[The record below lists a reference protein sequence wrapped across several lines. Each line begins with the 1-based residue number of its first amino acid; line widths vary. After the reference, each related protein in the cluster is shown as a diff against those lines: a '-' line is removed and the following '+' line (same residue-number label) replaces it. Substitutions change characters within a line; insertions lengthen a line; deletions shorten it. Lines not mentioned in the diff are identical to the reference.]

1 MIRLRASESGAP
13 RGNDSVFERG
23 FDQLETGERFE
34 TTGRTITESDLVSFA
49 ALTGDRHPLHTD
61 ASWAAASPFGKRVAH
76 GMLVLSYA
84 LGLVPFDPAHVVA
97 LRGVD
102 EVVFKR
108 PTYIGDTIRVAG
120 RVQSLEPLEGG
131 VGLVTC
137 RWKVLNERDETLV
150 WAKLRV
156 LWRRAGAA
164 SSQQEPDR
172 SGRQAEDAI
181 GSDVQ
186 QAIGNEVYL

>member
-1 MIRLRASESGAP
+1 VIRVRASESGAR
-13 RGNDSVFERG
+13 RGNDSVFEHG

-108 PTYIGDTIRVAG
+108 PTYIGDTIRVEG
-120 RVQSLEPLEGG
+120 RVESLEPLDGG
-131 VGLVTC
+131 LGLVTC

-150 WAKLRV
+150 RAKLRV
-156 LWRRAGAA
+156 LWRRGEHAVA
-164 SSQQEPDR
+164 SPKPTTPSR
-172 SGRQAEDAI
+172 AE
-181 GSDVQ
+181 G
-186 QAIGNEVYL
+186 YL

>member
-1 MIRLRASESGAP
+1 MSANGI
-13 RGNDSVFERG
+13 FERG

-34 TTGRTITESDLVSFA
+34 TTGRTITESDLASFA

-84 LGLVPFDPAHVVA
+84 LGLLPFDPLYVVA

-108 PTYIGDTIRVAG
+108 PTYIGDTIRVTG
-120 RVQSLEPLEGG
+120 SVESLEPLEGD

-137 RWKVLNERDETLV
+137 RWKVLNERDETV
-150 WAKLRV
+150 VRAKFRV
-156 LWRRAGAA
+156 LWRRGAQA
-164 SSQQEPDR
+164 SARPEPDR
-172 SGRQAEDAI
+172 TGREAEDAI
-181 GSDVQ
+181 G
-186 QAIGNEVYL
+186 IGREVYL

>member
-1 MIRLRASESGAP
+1 VRASERGAR

-108 PTYIGDTIRVAG
+108 PTYIGDTIRVEG
-120 RVQSLEPLEGG
+120 RVESLEPLAGG

-150 WAKLRV
+150 RAKLRV
-156 LWRRAGAA
+156 VWRGAA
-164 SSQQEPDR
+164 RASTRQEPDR
-172 SGRQAEDAI
+172 RGRE
-181 GSDVQ
+181 SD
-186 QAIGNEVYL
+186 QAIAVGEEVYL

>member
-1 MIRLRASESGAP
+1 VSESGAR

-49 ALTGDRHPLHTD
+49 ALTGDSHPLHTD

-84 LGLVPFDPAHVVA
+84 LGLVPFAPAHVVA
-97 LRGVD
+97 LRD

-120 RVQSLEPLEGG
+120 RVESLEPLEVG

-137 RWKVLNERDETLV
+137 RWRVLNERDETLV
-150 WAKLRV
+150 RAKLRV
-156 LWRRAGAA
+156 VWRGAA
-164 SSQQEPDR
+164 RASTRQQPDR
-172 SGRQAEDAI
+172 SEREAEDAI

>member
-1 MIRLRASESGAP
+1 MSSNGI
-13 RGNDSVFERG
+13 FERG

-108 PTYIGDTIRVAG
+108 PTYISDTIRVEG
-120 RVQSLEPLEGG
+120 RVESLEPLEGG
-131 VGLVTC
+131 MGLVTC
-137 RWKVLNERDETLV
+137 RWKVLNERDETV
-150 WAKLRV
+150 VRAKLRV
-156 LWRRAGAA
+156 LWRGAA
-164 SSQQEPDR
+164 QASARLQPDR
-172 SGRQAEDAI
+172 PGRQPEREI
-181 GSDVQ
+181 G
-186 QAIGNEVYL
+186 AEVYL

>member
-1 MIRLRASESGAP
+1 MSSDTI
-13 RGNDSVFERG
+13 FEHD
-23 FDQLETGERFE
+23 FDQLQTGEAFT

-61 ASWAAASPFGKRVAH
+61 ASWAEATPFGKRVAH

-102 EVVFKR
+102 DVVFKR
-108 PTYIGDTIRVAG
+108 PTYIGDTIRVEG
-120 RVQSLEPLEGG
+120 SVETLEPLDRG

-137 RWKVLNERDETLV
+137 RWKVLNERDEAV
-150 WAKLRV
+150 VRAKLRV
-156 LWRRAGAA
+156 LWRRAAEREPETEPVKEPTV
-164 SSQQEPDR
+164 SQT
-172 SGRQAEDAI
+172 A
-181 GSDVQ
+181 
-186 QAIGNEVYL
+186 EVYL

>member
-1 MIRLRASESGAP
+1 MSSNGI
-13 RGNDSVFERG
+13 FERG

-34 TTGRTITESDLVSFA
+34 TTGRTITEADLVSFA

-108 PTYIGDTIRVAG
+108 PTYIGDTIRVEG
-120 RVQSLEPLEGG
+120 RVESLEPLEGG
-131 VGLVTC
+131 MGLVTC
-137 RWKVLNERDETLV
+137 RWKVLNERDETV
-150 WAKLRV
+150 VRAKLRV
-156 LWRRAGAA
+156 LWRGAA
-164 SSQQEPDR
+164 QAAARLQPDR
-172 SGRQAEDAI
+172 RGREPEREI
-181 GSDVQ
+181 G
-186 QAIGNEVYL
+186 AEVYL

>member
-1 MIRLRASESGAP
+1 VRASESGAR

-108 PTYIGDTIRVAG
+108 PTYIGDTIRVEG
-120 RVQSLEPLEGG
+120 RVESLEPLAGD

-150 WAKLRV
+150 RAKLRV

-164 SSQQEPDR
+164 LSQQEPDR
-172 SGRQAEDAI
+172 SGREAEDAI

>member
-1 MIRLRASESGAP
+1 MSANGI
-13 RGNDSVFERG
+13 FERG

-84 LGLVPFDPAHVVA
+84 LGLVPLDPAHVVA

-102 EVVFKR
+102 DVVFKR

-120 RVQSLEPLEGG
+120 SVESLEPLDGG

-150 WAKLRV
+150 RAKLRV
-156 LWRRAGAA
+156 LWRRGEHAAA
-164 SSQQEPDR
+164 SPKPTTQSR
-172 SGRQAEDAI
+172 A
-181 GSDVQ
+181 
-186 QAIGNEVYL
+186 EVYL

>member
-1 MIRLRASESGAP
+1 
-13 RGNDSVFERG
+13 
-23 FDQLETGERFE
+23 
-34 TTGRTITESDLVSFA
+34 
-49 ALTGDRHPLHTD
+49 
-61 ASWAAASPFGKRVAH
+61 
-76 GMLVLSYA
+76 MLVLSYA

-120 RVQSLEPLEGG
+120 RVESLEPLEVG

-137 RWKVLNERDETLV
+137 RWRVLNERDETLV
-150 WAKLRV
+150 RAKLRV
-156 LWRRAGAA
+156 VWRGAA
-164 SSQQEPDR
+164 RASTRQQPDR
-172 SGRQAEDAI
+172 SGREVEDAI